1 MRVDDPQSQKQ
12 TQMSAFGGKADVL
25 RTPPKSPLIAK
36 SGHYTLVRAV
46 YDLSL
51 DRQEEPL
58 TLTRCQFARPRSL
71 GLHLGYF
78 DAGALGRRFR
88 FRWFADLA
96 VDQPRDRLSNV
107 WIDGLVADFREF
119 CL

>member
-1 MRVDDPQSQKQ
+1 MP
-12 TQMSAFGGKADVL
+12 AIGGKADVREVAARCL
-25 RTPPKSPLIAK
+25 LIAK

-88 FRWFADLA
+88 FRFRWFADLA

>member
-1 MRVDDPQSQKQ
+1 
-12 TQMSAFGGKADVL
+12 MSAFGGKADAP
-25 RTPPKSPLIAK
+25 RGTPKSPLIAK
-36 SGHYTLVRAV
+36 TRSSTLVRAA

-88 FRWFADLA
+88 FRFRWFADLA